1 MNARIEALYD
11 RDHCIGHAYLMDIK
25 HFDDLKNVFRHR
37 IIALLEEYFFDDW
50 QKIRLVLGDNQKEK
64 AHQFMTESETDL
76 NALFGENHELENHAL
91 KRHYV
96 LQEKAFSEP
105 DAYIGIYQSFSS
117 N

>member
-11 RDHCIGHAYLMDIK
+11 RDHCIGHAYLMGIK

-64 AHQFMTESETDL
+64 VHQFMTESETDL